1 MADVSAIFGILLL
14 LAMVF
19 PGLRLTVW
27 RIFPDR
33 VSQAE
38 AILRAAR
45 GRAFGVGLGSLAVDL
60 HLSLVL
66 LSAAAGVGQ
75 FLGGML
81 IAAGLRLASIGA
93 AGLALLMGRQLSLVA
108 GGGLGAA
115 AQSNTDAAAA
125 PSSSTATGVAG
136 PVARHNTS
144 PCRLISITTIDSS
157 SGIASA

>member
-14 LAMVF
+14 LAIVF
-19 PGLRLTVW
+19 PGLMFTVW
-27 RIFPDR
+27 LLFPER
-33 VSQAE
+33 VTQAE
-38 AILRAAR
+38 AILRNAR
-45 GRAFGVGLGSLAVDL
+45 GRSFAAGLGSLAVVL
-60 HLSLVL
+60 IPVL
-66 LSAAAGVGQ
+66 LNSAAGVGQ
-75 FLGGML
+75 L
-81 IAAGLRLASIGA
+81 IGWLLTAAGLGLASTGT
-93 AGLALLMGRQLSLVA
+93 AGLALLMGRQPSLVA

-115 AQSNTDAAAA
+115 AQSNRDDAAA